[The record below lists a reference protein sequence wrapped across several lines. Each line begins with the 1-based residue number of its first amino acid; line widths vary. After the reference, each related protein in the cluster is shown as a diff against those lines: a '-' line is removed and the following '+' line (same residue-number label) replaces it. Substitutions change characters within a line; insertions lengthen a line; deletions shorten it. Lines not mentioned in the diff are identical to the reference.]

1 MHTLYDRKMKMK
13 QITLFAVLSILVG
26 CATTPEAQTSENGEL
41 NSSSGQVE
49 QVETLTIRASGN
61 VYVLVKTK
69 SSNEQLFRGTLSEG
83 ESVTVEVDEPVNVLF
98 TAGEHLVLE
107 WKGGEMKP
115 STKGTAKL
123 TLK

>member
-1 MHTLYDRKMKMK
+1 MKMK
-13 QITLFAVLSILVG
+13 QITLFALLSLLVG
-26 CATTPEAQTSENGEL
+26 CATTREAQTSEIEEQ
-41 NSSSGQVE
+41 NSSSEQFD
-49 QVETLTIRASGN
+49 QVETLTIRASGT

-69 SSNEQLFRGTLSEG
+69 YSKVELFRGTMSDG
-83 ESVTVEVDEPVNVLF
+83 ENRTLEVDEPVDVLF

-107 WKGGEMKP
+107 WKGEETKP